1 MSVPGVVMLGSI
13 REEDV
18 TLIAERARAAEV
30 RADPDDE
37 LAERLWHEL
46 QDTGKTGWAGWREPW
61 RLSEGLLLEYV
72 HILTR
77 GQRMQ
82 ELLSDQV
89 AARISDPS
97 RSLELDI
104 LRSGAWAGTA
114 QAEIDALRLARR
126 LSVSEGDLSRALQRL
141 IQEHLVRSPKPGT
154 LAGLHQ
160 LRSEELLRLTHQLPL
175 PTLDA
180 SFENTVVS
188 VHPTDLEPLIADALS
203 QRRLSVSAVVH
214 GLISRLEQE
223 PHALALASALRG
235 LGSGRIAAGV
245 DEWLGTSE
253 ARALP
258 RTQVGSAAMMGVSGI
273 DFSSLRI
280 LPEIQEAANR
290 LSEIKGSLQ
299 DDPRHLLMDRMS
311 PNTLSALLET
321 ADLKSLTE
329 ILAALVGTPLTPAV
343 LAALDHAP
351 PSLLSADLRIVG
363 SVLGTLAAIDRGIA
377 EAWVSKVGQKAPLLE
392 D

>member
-1 MSVPGVVMLGSI
+1 M
-13 REEDV
+13 
-18 TLIAERARAAEV
+18 
-30 RADPDDE
+30 
-37 LAERLWHEL
+37 
-46 QDTGKTGWAGWREPW
+46 QD
-61 RLSEGLLLEYV
+61 
-72 HILTR
+72 
-77 GQRMQ
+77 
-82 ELLSDQV
+82 LLSDQV

-126 LSVSEGDLSRALQRL
+126 LAVSEGDLSRALQRL

-160 LRSEELLRLTHQLPL
+160 LRSEELLRTHQLPL

-203 QRRLSVSAVVH
+203 QRRLPVSAVVH

-258 RTQVGSAAMMGVSGI
+258 RTQVGSAAMMGVSLTSVASL
-273 DFSSLRI
+273 FSRRSKQQPIGSRKSKVRGKRSATSVDGSDVAKHAIRLARNGRPKELERDPCGSGRYAFDAGSSRRI
-280 LPEIQEAANR
+280 GPC
-290 LSEIKGSLQ
+290 
-299 DDPRHLLMDRMS
+299 
-311 PNTLSALLET
+311 T
-321 ADLKSLTE
+321 A
-329 ILAALVGTPLTPAV
+329 IAALTSGL
-343 LAALDHAP
+343 
-351 PSLLSADLRIVG
+351 
-363 SVLGTLAAIDRGIA
+363 
-377 EAWVSKVGQKAPLLE
+377 WVPFWGH
-392 D
+392 